1 MRSRL
6 LRAGV
11 LPSLAALV
19 LFGHPPVTASPML
32 RSMVCGSG
40 AVVTIPMKRAPRR
53 GDDQP
58 SYPGGCHAACSV
70 RKRALPGEGA

>member
-6 LRAGV
+6 LRVGI
-11 LPSLAALV
+11 LPALGALA
-19 LFGHPPVTASPML
+19 LFGHPPAAASSML
-32 RSMVCGSG
+32 RSTVCGSG
-40 AVVTIPMKRAPRR
+40 AVVTIPLKRAPRP

-70 RKRALPGEGA
+70 RKRALPGDEA